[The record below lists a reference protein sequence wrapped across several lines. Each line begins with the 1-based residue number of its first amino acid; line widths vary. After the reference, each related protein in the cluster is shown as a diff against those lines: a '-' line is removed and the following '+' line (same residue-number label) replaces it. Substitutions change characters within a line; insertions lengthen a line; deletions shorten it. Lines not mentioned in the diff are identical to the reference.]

1 MNSQA
6 EEAPPD
12 GIEGAA
18 SRLQAVA
25 AGRAGMPEELV
36 ALFVAAMRGPWPAG
50 PFCQASSLLELLHL
64 EQCLAAIACRR
75 ST

>member
-36 ALFVAAMRGPWPAG
+36 ALFVAAMRAHGLLARSVR
-50 PFCQASSLLELLHL
+50 QAPSLS
-64 EQCLAAIACRR
+64 CC
-75 ST
+75 T